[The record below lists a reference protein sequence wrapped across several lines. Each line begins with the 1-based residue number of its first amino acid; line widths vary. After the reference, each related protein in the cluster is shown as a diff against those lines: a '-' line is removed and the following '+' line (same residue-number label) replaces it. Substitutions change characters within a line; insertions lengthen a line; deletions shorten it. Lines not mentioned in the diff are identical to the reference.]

1 MEINPVQFT
10 SSKGIIGN
18 PVEGK
23 TRPEQKSSGAELSN
37 ISVPADNFTPETVD
51 IPQWKVLVYSS
62 APGDIDRVAV
72 NSIRDMERA
81 GSTENVSIA
90 LQFSRLP
97 FKPEEG
103 WKGTRRYFLQKQTP
117 SQDNPTSD
125 ISSPVAEYLADTDM
139 SNSQNLKN
147 FIEWGMRN
155 YPSEKT
161 ILVIGGHSAG
171 FAGAVTNAG
180 KTSMMPVPDVKRALD
195 ENEKETGMKPDVLVF
210 NSCLMSQA
218 EVLGEMKDS
227 ARYII
232 ASEKPE
238 YKEGIPLGNF
248 IEKLDGEIKKGE
260 VSPKKASELL
270 LDASGETP
278 GNTPGISMIDT
289 AKTAQ
294 LTESIDQLAKS
305 LLRTDTS
312 RENLIQII
320 RGTERAYIK
329 NNREPLFADYR
340 DLRDFACNLAS
351 SPLITD
357 EKVKRS
363 AEQVIK
369 DVDASVVSG
378 RFAKFNSL
386 PPEEQRFL
394 KENNIDADTY
404 KNRLHGIS
412 VYLPDRD
419 PTEEMGEQTRQ
430 IIMERYDALTFSG
443 STHWDEFIHER
454 IELRIE
460 R

>member
-1 MEINPVQFT
+1 MEIKSTPIIST
-10 SSKGIIGN
+10 KGISA
-18 PVEGK
+18 PSAAGK
-23 TRPEQKSSGAELSN
+23 TEPAQTPAGYWSSD
-37 ISVPADNFTPETVD
+37 ISDAGDNFTPTTGS

-62 APGDIDRVAV
+62 APGDIDRAAV
-72 NSIRDMERA
+72 KSVRDMERT

-103 WKGTRRYFLQKQTP
+103 WKGTRRYFLQKH
-117 SQDNPTSD
+117 SPTQENTISD

-139 SNSQNLKN
+139 SNSRNLRN
-147 FIEWGMRN
+147 FIEWGMKN

-171 FAGAVTNAG
+171 FAGAVTNAN
-180 KTSMMPVPDVKRALD
+180 KTAMMPIPHVKRALD

-218 EVLGEMKDS
+218 EVLGEMKNS
-227 ARYII
+227 AHYIV

-248 IEKLDGEIKKGE
+248 IEKLDREIKKGE

-270 LDASGETP
+270 MVASAEAP
-278 GNTPGISMIDT
+278 GNTPAISMIDT

-305 LLRTDTS
+305 LLETDTS

-320 RGTERAYIK
+320 KGTERAYVK
-329 NNREPLFADYR
+329 NNKEPLFADYR
-340 DLRDFACNLAS
+340 DLRDFAANLAS

-357 EKVKRS
+357 EKVKKS

-369 DVDASVVSG
+369 NVDASVVSG
-378 RFAKFNSL
+378 SFAPFHSL
-386 PPEEQRFL
+386 PSEEQKFL
-394 KENNIDADTY
+394 KENNIDSDAY

-412 VYLPDRD
+412 VYLPDED
-419 PTEEMGEQTRQ
+419 PTEEMGGQMRHT
-430 IIMERYDALTFSG
+430 IMERYDALSLSE
-443 STHWDEFIHER
+443 STHWDEFIHKR
-454 IELRIE
+454 IETGK
-460 R
+460 